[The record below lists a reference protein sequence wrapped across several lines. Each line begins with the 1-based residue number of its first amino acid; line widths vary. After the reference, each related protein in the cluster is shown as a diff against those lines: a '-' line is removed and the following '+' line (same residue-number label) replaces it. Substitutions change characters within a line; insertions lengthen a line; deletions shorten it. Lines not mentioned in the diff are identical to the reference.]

1 MENGMTSLAEQIQS
15 VSDDTKRKYMQN
27 IWSMDKEQIFH
38 ELMRVHAESAKL
50 MSAAQMELD
59 RLQAIINEIDD
70 ASVNEIDDA
79 SDLRH

>member
-50 MSAAQMELD
+50 MSAAQIELD
-59 RLQAIINEIDD
+59 RLQAIINEL
-70 ASVNEIDDA
+70 DDA

>member
-1 MENGMTSLAEQIQS
+1 MTSLAEQIQS
-15 VSDDTKRKYMQN
+15 VSDDTKRRYMQN

-50 MSAAQMELD
+50 MTAAQNELD
-59 RLQAIINEIDD
+59 RLQAIINEL
-70 ASVNEIDDA
+70 DDA

>member
-50 MSAAQMELD
+50 MSAAQNELD
-59 RLQAIINEIDD
+59 RLQAIINEL
-70 ASVNEIDDA
+70 DDA

>member
-1 MENGMTSLAEQIQS
+1 MTSLAEQIQS
-15 VSDDTKRKYMQN
+15 VSDDTKRKYMQS

-50 MSAAQMELD
+50 MSAAQIELD
-59 RLQAIINEIDD
+59 RLQAIIKEL
-70 ASVNEIDDA
+70 DDA

>member
-1 MENGMTSLAEQIQS
+1 MANGIISLAEQIQS
-15 VSDDTKRKYMQN
+15 VSDDTKRKYMQS

-50 MSAAQMELD
+50 MSAAQIELD
-59 RLQAIINEIDD
+59 RLQAIINEL
-70 ASVNEIDDA
+70 DDA

>member
-1 MENGMTSLAEQIQS
+1 MNNLSLAEQIQS
-15 VSDDTKRKYMQN
+15 VSDDTKRKYMQS

-50 MSAAQMELD
+50 MSAAQIELD
-59 RLQAIINEIDD
+59 RLQAIINDL
-70 ASVNEIDDA
+70 DDA

>member
-1 MENGMTSLAEQIQS
+1 MTSLAEQIQS

-27 IWSMDKEQIFH
+27 IWSRDKEQIYH

-59 RLQAIINEIDD
+59 RLQAIINEL
-70 ASVNEIDDA
+70 DDA

>member
-1 MENGMTSLAEQIQS
+1 MTSLAEQIQS

-50 MSAAQMELD
+50 MSTAQMELD

-70 ASVNEIDDA
+70 AS
-79 SDLRH
+79 DLRH

>member
-1 MENGMTSLAEQIQS
+1 MTSLAEQIQS

-59 RLQAIINEIDD
+59 RLQAIINEL
-70 ASVNEIDDA
+70 DDA
-79 SDLRH
+79 SDLKH

>member
-50 MSAAQMELD
+50 MTAAQNELD
-59 RLQAIINEIDD
+59 RLQAIINEL
-70 ASVNEIDDA
+70 DDA

>member
-1 MENGMTSLAEQIQS
+1 MANGMTSLAEQIQS
-15 VSDDTKRKYMQN
+15 VSDDTKRKYMQS

-50 MSAAQMELD
+50 MSAAQIELD
-59 RLQAIINEIDD
+59 RLQAIINEL
-70 ASVNEIDDA
+70 DDA

>member
-1 MENGMTSLAEQIQS
+1 MNNLSLAEQIQS

-50 MSAAQMELD
+50 MSAAQIELD
-59 RLQAIINEIDD
+59 RLQAIINEL
-70 ASVNEIDDA
+70 DDA

>member
-15 VSDDTKRKYMQN
+15 VSDDTKRKYMQS

-50 MSAAQMELD
+50 MSAAQIELD
-59 RLQAIINEIDD
+59 RLQAIINDL
-70 ASVNEIDDA
+70 DDA

>member
-1 MENGMTSLAEQIQS
+1 
-15 VSDDTKRKYMQN
+15 MQN

-50 MSAAQMELD
+50 MSAAQIELD
-59 RLQAIINEIDD
+59 RLQAIINEL
-70 ASVNEIDDA
+70 DDA

>member
-1 MENGMTSLAEQIQS
+1 MANGITSLAEQIQA
-15 VSDDTKRKYMQN
+15 VSDDTKRKYMQS

-59 RLQAIINEIDD
+59 RLQSLLDEMDD
-70 ASVNEIDDA
+70 NG
-79 SDLRH
+79 DLRH

>member
-1 MENGMTSLAEQIQS
+1 MANGMTSLAEQIQS
-15 VSDDTKRKYMQN
+15 VSDDTKRKYMQS

-59 RLQAIINEIDD
+59 RLQAIINDL
-70 ASVNEIDDA
+70 DDA

>member
-1 MENGMTSLAEQIQS
+1 MANGMTLLAEQIQS

-50 MSAAQMELD
+50 MSAAQIELD
-59 RLQAIINEIDD
+59 RLQAIINDL
-70 ASVNEIDDA
+70 DDA

>member
-1 MENGMTSLAEQIQS
+1 MANGITSLAEQIQA
-15 VSDDTKRKYMQN
+15 VSDDTKRKYMQS

-50 MSAAQMELD
+50 MSAAQIELD
-59 RLQAIINEIDD
+59 RLQAIINDL
-70 ASVNEIDDA
+70 DDA

>member
-1 MENGMTSLAEQIQS
+1 MTSLAEQIQS
-15 VSDDTKRKYMQN
+15 VSDDTKRKYMQS

-50 MSAAQMELD
+50 MSAAQIELD
-59 RLQAIINEIDD
+59 RLQAIINDL
-70 ASVNEIDDA
+70 DDA

>member
-1 MENGMTSLAEQIQS
+1 MANGMTSLAEQIQA
-15 VSDDTKRKYMQN
+15 VSDDTKRKYMQS

-50 MSAAQMELD
+50 MSAAQIELD
-59 RLQAIINEIDD
+59 RLQAIINDL
-70 ASVNEIDDA
+70 DDA

>member
-1 MENGMTSLAEQIQS
+1 MTSLAEQIQS

-59 RLQAIINEIDD
+59 RLQAIINDL
-70 ASVNEIDDA
+70 DDA

>member
-1 MENGMTSLAEQIQS
+1 MANGIISLAEQIQS
-15 VSDDTKRKYMQN
+15 VSDDTKRKYMQS

-50 MSAAQMELD
+50 MSAAQIELD
-59 RLQAIINEIDD
+59 RLQAIINDL
-70 ASVNEIDDA
+70 DDA

>member
-1 MENGMTSLAEQIQS
+1 MNNLSLAEQIQS

-59 RLQAIINEIDD
+59 RLQAIINEL
-70 ASVNEIDDA
+70 DDA

>member
-1 MENGMTSLAEQIQS
+1 MANGMTSLAEQIQA

-50 MSAAQMELD
+50 MSAAQIELD
-59 RLQAIINEIDD
+59 RLQAIINDL
-70 ASVNEIDDA
+70 DDA

>member
-1 MENGMTSLAEQIQS
+1 MRLLAEQIQS

-50 MSAAQMELD
+50 MSAAQIELD
-59 RLQAIINEIDD
+59 RLQAIINDL
-70 ASVNEIDDA
+70 DDA

>member
-1 MENGMTSLAEQIQS
+1 MTSLAEQIQS

-70 ASVNEIDDA
+70 AS
-79 SDLRH
+79 DLRH

>member
-1 MENGMTSLAEQIQS
+1 MTSLAEQIQS

-50 MSAAQMELD
+50 MSAAQNELD

-70 ASVNEIDDA
+70 AS
-79 SDLRH
+79 DLRH

>member
-1 MENGMTSLAEQIQS
+1 MTSLAEQIQA
-15 VSDDTKRKYMQN
+15 VSDDTKRKYMQS

-59 RLQAIINEIDD
+59 RLQAIINDL
-70 ASVNEIDDA
+70 DDA

>member
-1 MENGMTSLAEQIQS
+1 MANGMTSLAEQIQS
-15 VSDDTKRKYMQN
+15 VSDDTKRKYMQS

-50 MSAAQMELD
+50 MSAAQIELD
-59 RLQAIINEIDD
+59 RLQAIIDD
-70 ASVNEIDDA
+70 LDDA